1 MRTKTMPSAY
11 VLINTEVGTE
21 QDLLKELQKIDAVR
35 DAKIVM
41 GEYDIVA
48 TVDCPSFPELKNCIN
63 NQVRY
68 LDNISSTMTLM
79 AVRSA

>member
-1 MRTKTMPSAY
+1 MPSAY
-11 VLINTEVGTE
+11 VLINTDVGTE
-21 QDLLKELQKIDAVR
+21 QDLVKELQKIDAVKE
-35 DAKIVM
+35 AKIVM

-48 TVDCPSFPELKNCIN
+48 TVECPTFPELKKCIN

-79 AVRSA
+79 TVRSA

>member
-1 MRTKTMPSAY
+1 MPSAY
-11 VLINTEVGTE
+11 VLINANVGTE
-21 QDLLKELQKIDAVR
+21 QDVVKELQKIEAVKE
-35 DAKIVM
+35 AKIVM

-48 TVDCPSFPELKNCIN
+48 TVDCPTFPELKNCIN

-68 LDNISSTMTLM
+68 LNNISSTMTLM